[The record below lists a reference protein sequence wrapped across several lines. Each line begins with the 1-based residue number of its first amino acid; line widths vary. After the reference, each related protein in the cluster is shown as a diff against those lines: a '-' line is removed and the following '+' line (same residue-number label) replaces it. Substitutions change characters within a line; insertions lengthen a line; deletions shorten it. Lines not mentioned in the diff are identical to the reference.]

1 MLLQT
6 TKTRLVPGSSSLM
19 EALLLIFQESFY
31 EFIMTT
37 TYLEK
42 EDFKKKIFLISN
54 QLTTVSI
61 YFRNAIL

>member
-42 EDFKKKIFLISN
+42 EDLKKKIFLISN